1 MYQETNKISA
11 TLLVWSTSRDSIEK
25 EKEKIKRQYSFSKKV
40 LPEWLNK
47 VKQKNILR
55 SESGDK
61 TN

>member
-1 MYQETNKISA
+1 MYQETNEISA
-11 TLLVWSTSRDSIEK
+11 TLLVWSTSRDSI

-40 LPEWLNK
+40 LPEWLNR

>member
-25 EKEKIKRQYSFSKKV
+25 EKEMIKRQYSFSKKV
-40 LPEWLNK
+40 LPEWLNR

>member
-25 EKEKIKRQYSFSKKV
+25 ENEKIKRQYSFSKKV
-40 LPEWLNK
+40 LPEWLNR
-47 VKQKNILR
+47 VKQNILR

>member
-25 EKEKIKRQYSFSKKV
+25 EKIKRQYSFSKKV
-40 LPEWLNK
+40 LPEWLNR

>member
-40 LPEWLNK
+40 LPEWLNR
-47 VKQKNILR
+47 VKIY
-55 SESGDK
+55 
-61 TN
+61 

>member
-1 MYQETNKISA
+1 MMYQETNKTSSTI
-11 TLLVWSTSRDSIEK
+11 LVWSTSRDCIEK

-40 LPEWLNK
+40 LPEWYSVK
-47 VKQKNILR
+47 VKVLR